1 VARVAV
7 EAENFQAG
15 GGVGGVGDVGGV
27 ELASDAV
34 LGAEERNEFYAVGV
48 GEDVYGTAALRIH
61 ASLIRDKANTF
72 AAEWRKVLLLED
84 VNASLRLLGGLHG
97 R

>member
-1 VARVAV
+1 
-7 EAENFQAG
+7 
-15 GGVGGVGDVGGV
+15 
-27 ELASDAV
+27 
-34 LGAEERNEFYAVGV
+34 V
-48 GEDVYGTAALRIH
+48 GENVYGTAALRIH
-61 ASLIRDKANTF
+61 ASLISDKANTF